1 MGWVSG
7 IVVYLLA
14 WWMILFMVLPWG
26 SRPPAEPEP
35 GHATSAP
42 ARPRLRLKL
51 LVTTGLAL
59 VAWFCIYG
67 LVEAEIISFRA
78 LSERL

>member
-26 SRPPAEPEP
+26 SRPPPEPEP

-51 LVTTGLAL
+51 VVTTGLAV
-59 VAWFCIYG
+59 VAWFCIYL

-78 LSERL
+78 LSQRL